1 MHHATVRD
9 LNHTLCCHWDKKLP
23 RCIISFRCMP
33 LAHVE
38 ALSDDDGALVQ
49 PAEGPLVPSVSRKRL
64 LPGDRSVVSF
74 AQLAAVRQ
82 RLHRTVNSTC
92 RCCRKV
98 SPKHPDKKNCFAP
111 FRGETMFGEIVSLRK
126 TLLSMCKFDA
136 DQKVLRLWWDIFCFF
151 TVLAHMSDCG
161 CILWRKLVKDVS
173 CFHFAFH

>member
-1 MHHATVRD
+1 
-9 LNHTLCCHWDKKLP
+9 
-23 RCIISFRCMP
+23 MP

-126 TLLSMCKFDA
+126 LCCQCANSMPTKKSLGFDG
-136 DQKVLRLWWDIFCFF
+136 IY
-151 TVLAHMSDCG
+151 
-161 CILWRKLVKDVS
+161 
-173 CFHFAFH
+173 FAFLLYWLTCRIVVVSFGANL